1 MGSVT
6 SIDDLKET
14 NESHHHQPVRPS
26 RKKKSG
32 SSDNSSPSKMSMS
45 SSDHLSSSSSKKQ
58 NKKKQSSA
66 TTINKSSS
74 FAKKSK
80 NKRVNRDVN
89 QWKKSDEDVSSASS
103 TSSYNTDNEEGD
115 DKLVTGKKTP
125 YEKDSKIIASNGDIY
140 TKVAMPRSKSFMKMN
155 HNQNGNQYNLQ
166 DLFKEL
172 KDQVKKKFSITFH
185 VFSMRTI

>member
-6 SIDDLKET
+6 SIDELKET
-14 NESHHHQPVRPS
+14 NESHHPVRPS
-26 RKKKSG
+26 RKKKNG
-32 SSDNSSPSKMSMS
+32 SSDNSSPPSKMSMS
-45 SSDHLSSSSSKKQ
+45 SSDHLSSSSSKKL
-58 NKKKQSSA
+58 NKKKLPSSA
-66 TTINKSSS
+66 TTVNKSSS

-80 NKRVNRDVN
+80 SKRNRDVN
-89 QWKKSDEDVSSASS
+89 QWKKSDEDVSSSAST
-103 TSSYNTDNEEGD
+103 TSSYNTDNED
-115 DKLVTGKKTP
+115 VDKLVTGKSGP

-172 KDQVKKKFSITFH
+172 KDQVKTNRI
-185 VFSMRTI
+185 